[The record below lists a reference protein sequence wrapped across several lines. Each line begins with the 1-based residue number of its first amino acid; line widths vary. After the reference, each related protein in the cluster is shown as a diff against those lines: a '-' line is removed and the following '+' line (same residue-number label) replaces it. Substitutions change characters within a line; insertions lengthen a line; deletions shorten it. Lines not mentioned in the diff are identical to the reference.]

1 MEEFPQDLL
10 KRIEQLKHVLANVR
24 IQNHTIWEGLMLLDA
39 LFNSSPDRILVLS
52 AEGNILSLNSSAAAA
67 FGKKP
72 EELIGEN
79 PFPMFPSHVMQRRLG
94 FHDQVVSTG
103 KPISYQDERAGIY
116 LNTTLFPIASESGK
130 TAKVIVVSR
139 DYSIFRAREEVLK
152 SYRDRAQIL
161 VQERTRELEEVN
173 ARLSAMISG
182 MEEGVVFAD
191 SKDLITEVNEYFCRF
206 TGKTR
211 EDIVGKYLSQF
222 HTEDVNQRILRHL
235 GRFRER
241 PGAPPVIMQKAIRDV
256 EVIMRLQPI
265 YNGDNYEGVLLN
277 VINVAPL
284 VQARRQAEEANS
296 AKSEFLA
303 NMSHEIR
310 TPLNGIIGMTDLALT
325 TELNREQR
333 EYLEIVKN
341 SADSL
346 LTILNDILD
355 FSKIEARKL
364 ELEQMDFDLRTTI
377 ENVAATL
384 AAKAQ
389 TKGLELTCRIKPDVP
404 TALVGDPT
412 RLRQVL
418 MNLAGNSVKFTQ
430 SGEIAIRVE
439 TVKESEEKVM
449 LSFCVTDTGI
459 GIASDKISS
468 IFESFR
474 QADGSITRTYGG
486 TGLGLAI
493 SRQLVELMG
502 GDIRVE
508 STPGKGSTFRFTS
521 LFGLARQPVASIPR
535 PLAHDLTGARV
546 LIVDDNATNR
556 QIFKEM
562 TESWGLTTSEAKNA
576 EEAVELL
583 ASARKVSCP
592 FDIMLLDCSM
602 PGTDGFS
609 LAREVKAMDSER
621 RTRIILLTS
630 MGEKGDISRCKELG
644 ITGYLLKPVRQSELF
659 DAITMAM
666 GHKAMGEE
674 TVITR
679 HLIHDAKKRM
689 KILLA
694 EDNAINQKL
703 ALRLLEK
710 RGHSVVIAN
719 NGKEALARL
728 DEDIFDLILMDIQM
742 PEMDGLEATAIIR
755 EREKRKGGHLPIV
768 AMTAHAM
775 KGDKERCLEAGM
787 DDYVSKP
794 IKPAELFAAIE
805 RFGSA

>member
-10 KRIEQLKHVLANVR
+10 KRIEQLEHVLVKVPM
-24 IQNHTIWEGLMLLDA
+24 QDETIWEGLFLLDA
-39 LFNSSPDRILVLS
+39 LFNGSPDRILVLS
-52 AEGNILSLNSSAAAA
+52 ADGSILTLNSSAAAA
-67 FGKKP
+67 FGKEP
-72 EELIGEN
+72 EELIGKN
-79 PFPMFPSHVMQRRLG
+79 PFAMFPSPVMQRRRTY
-94 FHDQVVSTG
+94 HDQVVSSG
-103 KPISYQDERAGIY
+103 KPVSYQDERGGIY
-116 LNTTLFPIASESGK
+116 LNTTLFPIMSESGK
-130 TAKVIVVSR
+130 VAKVIVVGR
-139 DYSIFRAREEVLK
+139 DYSVFRAREEVLR
-152 SYRDRAQIL
+152 SYRDRSQIL

-182 MEEGVVFAD
+182 MEEGVVFAN
-191 SKDLITEVNEYFCRF
+191 SKDLVTEVNEYFCRF
-206 TGKTR
+206 VGKDR
-211 EDIVGKYLSQF
+211 EEIVGKNIREF
-222 HTEDVNQRILRHL
+222 HTDNINQKVLGHLED
-235 GRFRER
+235 FREH
-241 PGAPPVIMQKAIRDV
+241 PGASPVITQKAIQGV
-256 EVIMRLQPI
+256 EVILRLQPI
-265 YNGDNYEGVLLN
+265 YYEDEYQGVLLN
-277 VINVAPL
+277 IINVNPL
-284 VQARRQAEEANS
+284 VQARTQAEQANR

-310 TPLNGIIGMTDLALT
+310 TPLNGIIGMTELALA

-377 ENVAATL
+377 ENAAGTM
-384 AAKAQ
+384 AAKAHA
-389 TKGLELTCRIKPDVP
+389 KGLELTCRIKPDVP

-418 MNLAGNSVKFTQ
+418 MNLTGNSIKFTNR
-430 SGEIAIRVE
+430 GEIAIRVE
-439 TVKESEEKVM
+439 VAEESEEAV
-449 LSFCVTDTGI
+449 LLAFFVTDTGM
-459 GIASDKISS
+459 GIPSDKISL

-493 SRQLVELMG
+493 SKQLVELMG
-502 GDIRVE
+502 GDIQVE
-508 STPGKGSTFRFTS
+508 SEPGKGSTFRFTS
-521 LFGLARQPVASIPR
+521 RFGLAKKPITSKPR
-535 PLAHDLTGARV
+535 PAVHDLTGIRV

-562 TESWGLTTSEAKNA
+562 AESWGLEASEAKDA
-576 EEAVELL
+576 EQAVEIMDS
-583 ASARKVSCP
+583 ASRDACP

-609 LAREVKAMDSER
+609 LARKVNTLDQER

-644 ITGYLLKPVRQSELF
+644 IAGYLLKPIRQSELLE
-659 DAITMAM
+659 AITMAL
-666 GHKAMGEE
+666 GYKAREEE

-679 HLIHDAKKRM
+679 HLIQDARKRM

-694 EDNAINQKL
+694 EDNATNQKL

-719 NGKEALARL
+719 NGKEALAKL
-728 DEDIFDLILMDIQM
+728 EDDIFDLILMDIQM
-742 PEMDGLEATAIIR
+742 PEMDGLEATGLIR
-755 EREKRKGGHLPIV
+755 EKEKRKGGHVPIV

-775 KGDKERCLEAGM
+775 KGDRERCLEAGM

-794 IKPAELFAAIE
+794 INPGELFAAIE
-805 RFGSA
+805 RFGDV